1 MTPRVGEMERS
12 HCRKWK
18 KTRGKMGLEKGG
30 EGRFVMNCVGLG
42 LWEWGV
48 RLSAGQG
55 SAVVGDDD
63 VDMPDG
69 LHVFMSRRRRRR
81 RRSRSSD

>member
-1 MTPRVGEMERS
+1 
-12 HCRKWK
+12 
-18 KTRGKMGLEKGG
+18 
-30 EGRFVMNCVGLG
+30 MNCVGLG

-63 VDMPDG
+63 VDMLGG

-81 RRSRSSD
+81 SSRSSD